1 MGMTIGA
8 LHVRRSAWI
17 RATPAR
23 IWEEFASH
31 ERLERWF
38 GLGHSLDGLEPG
50 KDGRI
55 DLSVEI
61 DGERRAFGGP
71 IVVFDAGRE
80 LSFENNW
87 APPHEWA
94 EPTFITIRL
103 TPLYEGTLVE
113 LLHHGFERLG
123 DEAGDMLEG
132 FEVGWGMNH
141 LTALRQIVEA

>member
-1 MGMTIGA
+1 MGLTIGA
-8 LHVRRSAWI
+8 LHIRRSTWI

-23 IWEEFASH
+23 VWEEFASR
-31 ERLERWF
+31 ERLDRWF
-38 GLGHSLDGLEPG
+38 GLGHRLDGFEPG
-50 KDGRI
+50 EAGRI

-71 IVVFDAGRE
+71 LLVFDPERE

-87 APPHEWA
+87 APPHAWA
-94 EPTFITIRL
+94 QPTFITIRL

-113 LLHHGFERLG
+113 LFHHGFERLG

-141 LTALRQIVEA
+141 LTALRQIVEG

>member
-1 MGMTIGA
+1 MPLTIGA
-8 LHVRRSAWI
+8 LHIRRSAWI

-23 IWEEFASH
+23 VWEEFASR
-31 ERLERWF
+31 ERLDRWF
-38 GLGHSLDGLEPG
+38 GLGHRLDGFEPG
-50 KDGRI
+50 EGGRI

-71 IVVFDAGRE
+71 LLVFDSERE

-87 APPHEWA
+87 ASPHEWA
-94 EPTFITIRL
+94 QPTFITIRL
-103 TPLYEGTLVE
+103 TPLFEGTLVE
-113 LLHHGFERLG
+113 LFHHGFERLG

-141 LTALRQIVEA
+141 LTALRQIVEG